1 MNRKR
6 RRVKVNNTVYCP
18 NCEKVVTYTEEITK
32 NKKGNLDGVEF
43 FYDEKKAFCDECK
56 TEVMPDDLHDDNL
69 DASLDAYR
77 EAIGI
82 ISGKDVAEIPEKYAI
97 GKRPLSI
104 MLGWG
109 EQTLTR
115 YLDGKIP
122 SKEYS
127 DELKNIYE
135 DPRYYN
141 LILERNR
148 EKITELAY
156 EKSKRKVK
164 ALIEE
169 TRSTEPA
176 IDRVA
181 NYLIIKCNDLTPL
194 ALQKGL
200 YYCDSFSL
208 GFFNEPMF
216 KEDCQAWMH
225 GPVYARIY
233 EKYKEFLYH
242 PIEATLGENEI
253 SLTASEKVIVDNV
266 AKYLCCYSGKTLEKF
281 THEEAPWLDARK
293 NVPAN
298 ESSENIISKELMK
311 EYFKKIIERYNMSD
325 PSDIKIY
332 AAAMFEKTFGY

>member
-1 MNRKR
+1 M
-6 RRVKVNNTVYCP
+6 NNTVYCP
-18 NCEKVVTYTEEITK
+18 NCEKLVTYTEEITK

-82 ISGKDVAEIPEKYAI
+82 ISRKDVAEIPRKYAI
-97 GKRPLSI
+97 GKRPLSV

-109 EQTLTR
+109 EQTLSR
-115 YLDGKIP
+115 YIDGKVP
-122 SKEYS
+122 SREYS
-127 DELKNIYE
+127 EELKNIHD

-141 LILERNR
+141 LMLERNKDR
-148 EKITELAY
+148 ITEIAY

-164 ALIEE
+164 EIIENAKY
-169 TRSTEPA
+169 TESP

-181 NYLIIKCNDLTPL
+181 NYLIMKCNDLTPL

-200 YYCDSFSL
+200 YYCDCFSS
-208 GFFNEPMF
+208 GFYNEPMF
-216 KEDCQAWMH
+216 QDECQAWIH
-225 GPVYARIY
+225 GPAYSRIY
-233 EKYKEFLYH
+233 KKYKEFLYH
-242 PIEATLGENEI
+242 PIDTSINEKEI
-253 SLTASEKVIVDNV
+253 SLTASEKAIADNV

-281 THEEAPWLDARK
+281 THEESPWIAARK
-293 NVPAN
+293 NTPAN
-298 ESSENIISKELMK
+298 ESSNNPISKELMK
-311 EYFKKIIERYNMSD
+311 AYFRKIIERYNMSD